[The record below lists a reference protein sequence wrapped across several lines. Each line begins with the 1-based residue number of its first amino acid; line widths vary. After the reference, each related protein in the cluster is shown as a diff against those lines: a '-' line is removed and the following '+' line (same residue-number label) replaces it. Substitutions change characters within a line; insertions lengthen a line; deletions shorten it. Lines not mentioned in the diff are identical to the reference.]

1 MKTQVVS
8 IYFESES
15 ASEAERESDEQSESE
30 YQGGLGVVGNS
41 NTTLLFDAEGESFAF
56 DHLKVIR

>member
-15 ASEAERESDEQSESE
+15 ASEAERESDEQSESG

-41 NTTLLFDAEGESFAF
+41 STTLLFDAEGEGFAF
-56 DHLKVIR
+56 DHLKVIP